1 MELHGVK
8 VPAGIAAAAL
18 AAGLTLAPQA
28 AFAED
33 KAQGA
38 AQTTEAAQEQEA
50 GKTAESSGTASG
62 TDAAGSKDDSSAEIQ
77 AASPIAAATS
87 SDTSTYEEAGLYQVQ
102 IRYVDADTGEAIAST
117 YSEAYQ
123 EGAAFSVASPTLS
136 GYELADASQAA
147 IAGTASGTEHNLVY
161 TVSYRKTEATY
172 TVLTELQVGDDY
184 RVAKSETRM
193 APIGTTATVVAP
205 AIDGYHLHEGSGTYT
220 TEVTA
225 DGKATVEI
233 KYDQDVKSYAVY
245 FQTDGD
251 TYIPAQSGQVGDA
264 VAVPADP
271 TRRGYAFAGWD
282 TDGDGV
288 ADALPTTIPDH
299 DVTAVAVWTPVQT
312 KYTIKYWG
320 ELEGKHGQYGIIA
333 IDESHTALTE
343 STLTDPAPKLDTS
356 KGSKYQYY
364 TYAKEDQNVTIA
376 GDGTSVL
383 NVYYDWKPVHVTFYV
398 LLDGKNSSQLSQCPV
413 LAEFDEKMFDEVE
426 SPSAADAYALYK
438 ENGGKLKRF
447 NVWNLTETGLQ
458 WSGSDIDRVLDSQI
472 VGWSGNELVG
482 VAYASFT
489 DQEIKRD
496 YFERYMETA
505 DGGSFVNAD
514 FSCDEDPSDV
524 AYVDWSIS
532 RYRGPFE
539 AVAYRHSSCV
549 WDGEDRSTIQWDDW
563 TPFDPATVNSRGVYA
578 VPREWLN
585 KTNFLQ
591 VMYKRLVYDARFH
604 DGAGTTVKTE
614 SARYGADV
622 ALPTAEELGLEA
634 PNEGMVFAGWVD
646 KDGNAVSSSLTM
658 PEGGL
663 DLYATW
669 KYPDVHVT
677 FESNGGTEVAG
688 QTLAHGS
695 KATDPVTTRAGFTF
709 GGWYFF
715 GANSTT
721 PARFSFDQPIDE
733 DITLYAAWRQ
743 DADAKAGYTVVH
755 RAADGT
761 VLATE
766 QGEGLV
772 GDTVTALPLDA
783 SARQG
788 WTYASAA
795 GITKTLAEDADQNV
809 FEFLYT
815 KDPVRTYTV
824 RYVDAATGESL
835 AADNVVDT
843 IDALED
849 ASAPEID
856 GYQVRNGGEGWL
868 AAGSE
873 GAATLTFYYD
883 RTQQPAPAG
892 GDSDSAEAGQ
902 ASCGPKHM
910 RAVSD
915 TPAEA
920 SPASVPDT
928 GDPSAAAPI
937 AGLAGLGMASLGAI
951 LRRRRQR

>member
-8 VPAGIAAAAL
+8 VPAGITAAAL

-33 KAQGA
+33 KAQAA

-472 VGWSGNELVG
+472 VGWSGNELVC

-514 FSCDEDPSDV
+514 FSYDEDPSNV

-873 GAATLTFYYD
+873 CAATLTFYYD

-892 GDSDSAEAGQ
+892 GDSGSAEAGQ